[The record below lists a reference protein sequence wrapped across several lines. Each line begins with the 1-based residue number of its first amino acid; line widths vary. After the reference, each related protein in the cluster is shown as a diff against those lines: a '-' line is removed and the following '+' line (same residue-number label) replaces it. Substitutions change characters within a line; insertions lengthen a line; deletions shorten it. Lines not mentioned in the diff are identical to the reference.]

1 MRVLL
6 QRCYEA
12 SVSVEEEV
20 ISEIAGGLCLL
31 VGFTRT
37 DTPETVDYMAKKIV
51 GLRIFEDESEKM
63 NISLAERGGAILS
76 VSQFTLYAD
85 VSKGKRPSFTKSAPG
100 EKAEALYDL
109 FNQKLADSGIIV
121 ETGVFGAMMDVKIVN
136 HGPITIMLDSDEMR
150 SK

>member
-31 VGFTRT
+31 VGFTHK

-85 VSKGKRPSFTKSAPG
+85 VSRGKRPSFTKSAPA
-100 EKAEALYDL
+100 EKAETLYDL
-109 FNQKLADSGIIV
+109 FNQKLTEAGFIV

-136 HGPITIMLDSDEMR
+136 HGPVIIMLDSDEMR
-150 SK
+150 K

>member
-31 VGFTRT
+31 VGFTHD
-37 DTPETVDYMAKKIV
+37 DTPETVEYMAKKV
-51 GLRIFEDESEKM
+51 VKLRIFEDESEKM

-100 EKAEALYDL
+100 EKAERLYDL
-109 FNQKLADSGIIV
+109 FNTKLSEAGFIV
-121 ETGVFGAMMDVKIVN
+121 ETGVFGAFMDVKIIN
-136 HGPITIMLDSDEMR
+136 HGPITMMLDSAEMR
-150 SK
+150 K

>member
-31 VGFTRT
+31 VGFTHK

-63 NISLAERGGAILS
+63 NISLANEAARFLAFPSSLY
-76 VSQFTLYAD
+76 TL
-85 VSKGKRPSFTKSAPG
+85 
-100 EKAEALYDL
+100 
-109 FNQKLADSGIIV
+109 
-121 ETGVFGAMMDVKIVN
+121 M
-136 HGPITIMLDSDEMR
+136 
-150 SK
+150 

>member
-31 VGFTRT
+31 VGFTHD
-37 DTPETVDYMAKKIV
+37 DTPETVEYMAKKVV
-51 GLRIFEDESEKM
+51 GLRIFEDESKKM

-100 EKAEALYDL
+100 EKAERLYDL
-109 FNQKLADSGIIV
+109 FNTKLSEAGFIV
-121 ETGVFGAMMDVKIVN
+121 ETGVFGAFMDVKIIN
-136 HGPITIMLDSDEMR
+136 HGPITMMLDSAEMR
-150 SK
+150 K

>member
-31 VGFTRT
+31 VGFTHD
-37 DTPETVDYMAKKIV
+37 DTPETVEYMAKKVV

-63 NISLAERGGAILS
+63 NISLAERGGTILS

-100 EKAEALYDL
+100 EKAERLYDL
-109 FNQKLADSGIIV
+109 FNTKLSEAGFIV
-121 ETGVFGAMMDVKIVN
+121 ETGVFGAFMDVKIIN
-136 HGPITIMLDSDEMR
+136 HGPITMMLDSAEMR
-150 SK
+150 K

>member
-12 SVSVEEEV
+12 SVSVEEV

-31 VGFTRT
+31 VGFTHD
-37 DTPETVDYMAKKIV
+37 DTPETVEYMAKKVV

-85 VSKGKRPSFTKSAPG
+85 VNKGKRPSFTKSAPG
-100 EKAEALYDL
+100 EKAERLYDL
-109 FNQKLADSGIIV
+109 FNTKLSEAGFIV
-121 ETGVFGAMMDVKIVN
+121 ETGVFGAFMDVKIIN
-136 HGPITIMLDSDEMR
+136 HGPITMMLDSAEMR
-150 SK
+150 K

>member
-12 SVSVEEEV
+12 SVRVEGEI

-31 VGFTRT
+31 VGFTHT
-37 DTPETVDYMAKKIV
+37 DTEETVEYMAKKII
-51 GLRIFEDESEKM
+51 GLRVFEDESEKM

-100 EKAEALYDL
+100 EKAEVLYNL
-109 FNQKLADSGIIV
+109 FNNKLSDAGFIV
-121 ETGVFGAMMDVKIVN
+121 ETGVFGAFMDVKIVN
-136 HGPITIMLDSDEMR
+136 NGPVTIMLDSEEMR
-150 SK
+150 K

>member
-31 VGFTRT
+31 VGFTHD
-37 DTPETVDYMAKKIV
+37 DTPEMVEYMAKKVV
-51 GLRIFEDESEKM
+51 GLRIFEDESKKM

-100 EKAEALYDL
+100 EKAERLYDL
-109 FNQKLADSGIIV
+109 FNTKLSEAGFIV
-121 ETGVFGAMMDVKIVN
+121 ETGVFGAFMDVKIIN
-136 HGPITIMLDSDEMR
+136 HGPITMMLDSAEMR
-150 SK
+150 K

>member
-12 SVSVEEEV
+12 SVRVEGEI

-31 VGFTRT
+31 VGFTHT
-37 DTPETVDYMAKKIV
+37 DTEETVEYMAKKII
-51 GLRIFEDESEKM
+51 GLRVFEDESEKM

-85 VSKGKRPSFTKSAPG
+85 VSRGKRPSFTKSAPG
-100 EKAEALYDL
+100 EKAEGLYNL
-109 FNQKLADSGIIV
+109 FNNKLSDAGFIV
-121 ETGVFGAMMDVKIVN
+121 ETGVFGAFMDVKILN
-136 HGPITIMLDSDEMR
+136 NGPVTIMLDSEEMR
-150 SK
+150 K